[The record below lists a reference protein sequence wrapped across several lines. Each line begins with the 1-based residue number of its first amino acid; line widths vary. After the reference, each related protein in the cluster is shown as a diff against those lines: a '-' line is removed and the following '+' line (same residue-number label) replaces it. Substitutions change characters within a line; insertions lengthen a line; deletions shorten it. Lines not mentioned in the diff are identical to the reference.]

1 MTSCILQDI
10 INDININTMLYYCVP
25 LESVL
30 DNGYC
35 FKPFLYLIF
44 ILYCIS
50 FADIISIWEILRAD
64 VILFSIAHTNLKSM
78 TMPYLGRVPSPGWKR
93 ACNFISHPGMWKVEG
108 GGGYTGLF
116 PMKLPHAETFFMNCI
131 SHRFSLVYQG
141 HTITTKFH
149 SSAEWAW
156 MSRCVHFRCVVYFSR
171 LVVCSS

>member
-93 ACNFISHPGMWKVEG
+93 ACNVISHPGMWKVEG
-108 GGGYTGLF
+108 RGGYIQVSFPWSCRMLKPFSWIVYLTGSAWFIKVTPSPPNSIPQQSGPECLAVCILDVLF
-116 PMKLPHAETFFMNCI
+116 TFI
-131 SHRFSLVYQG
+131 D
-141 HTITTKFH
+141 
-149 SSAEWAW
+149 
-156 MSRCVHFRCVVYFSR
+156 
-171 LVVCSS
+171 